1 MARDGEVADEAEV
14 LRWRKKGRGGEGE
27 WWWWEKKVGLAAASW
42 RAGGGDCEN
51 GGDTEAKVAVS
62 VVLVVPW
69 KALRRIVPM
78 SGGGVSYL
86 LTTATL

>member
-1 MARDGEVADEAEV
+1 M
-14 LRWRKKGRGGEGE
+14 
-27 WWWWEKKVGLAAASW
+27 GLAAASW

-51 GGDTEAKVAVS
+51 GGDTEAKVAVL

-78 SGGGVSYL
+78 SGGGGGSYL